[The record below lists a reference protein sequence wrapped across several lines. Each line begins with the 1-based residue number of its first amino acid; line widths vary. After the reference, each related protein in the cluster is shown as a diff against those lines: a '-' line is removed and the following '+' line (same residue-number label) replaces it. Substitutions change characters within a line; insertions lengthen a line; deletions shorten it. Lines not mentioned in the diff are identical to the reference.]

1 MTEMAPALMVL
12 TFTFLMNMS
21 TAASPRANVVFVLT
35 DDQDSTLASMDVMN
49 ATRALIGS
57 QGESNY

>member
-1 MTEMAPALMVL
+1 MMMALTVL
-12 TFTFLMNMS
+12 TGNLLMNMV
-21 TAASPRANVVFVLT
+21 TAAPRANVVFVLT

-57 QGESNY
+57 QGESSN

>member
-1 MTEMAPALMVL
+1 MMALTVL
-12 TFTFLMNMS
+12 TFLLVNMA

-57 QGESNY
+57 QGELS

>member
-1 MTEMAPALMVL
+1 MMMALTVL
-12 TFTFLMNMS
+12 TFLLVNMA

-57 QGESNY
+57 QGELS